1 MKLEIEA
8 GRSNPAGFNN
18 GEIAQIF
25 SGTFGRPCSVS
36 LYVNGGF
43 TLMRILNKLS
53 IGAALF
59 GSIVLAFAGAAQAD
73 EHWDRDHYRDHD
85 RGYHHEHERIVEHR
99 VEHRYIAE
107 RPVYVHERPPVI
119 VERPVM
125 MAPPVVYAP
134 PAPSGVNLNFN
145 IPLN

>member
-1 MKLEIEA
+1 
-8 GRSNPAGFNN
+8 
-18 GEIAQIF
+18 
-25 SGTFGRPCSVS
+25 
-36 LYVNGGF
+36 
-43 TLMRILNKLS
+43 MRILNKLS

-59 GSIVLAFAGAAQAD
+59 GSVVLAFAGAAQAD
-73 EHWDRDHYRDHD
+73 EHWDHDRYRDHD
-85 RGYHHEHERIVEHR
+85 HDRAYHHEHERV

-107 RPVYVHERPPVI
+107 RPVYVRERPPVI

>member
-1 MKLEIEA
+1 MKLKTEA

-18 GEIAQIF
+18 GEIAQMF
-25 SGTFGRPCSVS
+25 SGTFAPPFSVS

-59 GSIVLAFAGAAQAD
+59 GSVVLAFAGAAQAD
-73 EHWDRDHYRDHD
+73 EHWDRDHYRDRDHD

-99 VEHRYIAE
+99 YIAE
-107 RPVYVHERPPVI
+107 RPVYVRERPPVI

-125 MAPPVVYAP
+125 MAPPVVYQA
-134 PAPSGVNLNFN
+134 PAPSGLNLNFN